1 MSQFVEAPLA
11 HRIRGPAMFLSLICL
26 TASCS
31 ASAVPSAPP
40 GSGASTGPPVGTI
53 LPSAP
58 PGRGTA
64 SFTETFRV
72 TFSQAPACGQTL
84 VHSEKTSLTTMVV
97 TFAADG
103 AATATVEEQIDEVEV
118 FATKQDVV
126 CGNGA
131 TFTRTTSSHVSGARD
146 TTARWSVSDDGL
158 LEFESVWDPVGG
170 GTRTENGRVTTTEV
184 FFPYDNLSFTAQV
197 DPNQTVISGSRTED
211 NSRDDTTDVTTDVIV
226 YAWTINR

>member
-11 HRIRGPAMFLSLICL
+11 HRLGRPALLLSLTCL
-26 TASCS
+26 IASCS
-31 ASAVPSAPP
+31 ASAVPSAPLS
-40 GSGASTGPPVGTI
+40 SGASTGPPVGTI

-58 PGRGTA
+58 PGGGTA
-64 SFTETFRV
+64 SFTDTSRV
-72 TFSQAPACGQTL
+72 TLSDASECGGTF
-84 VHSEKTSLTTMVV
+84 EETSLTTMVV

-118 FATKQDVV
+118 WAEGQ
-126 CGNGA
+126 CGYGA
-131 TFTRTTSSHVSGARD
+131 HTTTTSSHVSGTRD
-146 TTARWSVSDDGL
+146 TRASWSVSDDGL
-158 LEFESVWDPVGG
+158 LEFSSVWDYVGG

-211 NSRDDTTDVTTDVIV
+211 LSRDDTTDVKTEFIV